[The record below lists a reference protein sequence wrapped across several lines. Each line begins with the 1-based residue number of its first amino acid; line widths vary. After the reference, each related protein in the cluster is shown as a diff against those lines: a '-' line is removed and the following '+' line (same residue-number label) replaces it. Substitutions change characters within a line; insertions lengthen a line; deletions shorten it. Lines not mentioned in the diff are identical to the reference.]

1 MNTKRVKKMRSL
13 LFQVRS
19 FAVSSNIGQEVEPP
33 RLARASP
40 AEKQNNIMIKT
51 MKRNLF
57 VLPVVL
63 LAIVAGCKRNAGVAG
78 ERASEVAVKVT
89 EASTGEN
96 GGGLPYSG
104 TIEEDNAVMVSFAA
118 QGTIKSLAV
127 SEGQRVSKGQYLG
140 SVDATQ
146 AENALAAA
154 KASVLQ
160 AQDAYDRMKQLYE
173 SKSIPEMKWVEVQS
187 KLLQAKS
194 TEQTA
199 LKAVADC
206 RLYSPTS
213 GVVSEKLA
221 EVGQNVMPGTPVAK
235 VVGTSVL
242 KVKIA
247 VPEGEMSLLKPG
259 QKAQVCVDALD
270 GRQFDAVMT
279 EKGVDANEVSRS
291 YDVKFRI
298 CGAHDG
304 LLPGMVA
311 SVKLRGAT
319 ASANCSAAAQ
329 ITVPANVVQQDY
341 DNRTFVWTV
350 RSGKAQKTYVTCGEF
365 VGDGVVVSGGL
376 SAGDKVIVEGQH
388 KVCNGTRVKII

>member
-1 MNTKRVKKMRSL
+1 
-13 LFQVRS
+13 
-19 FAVSSNIGQEVEPP
+19 
-33 RLARASP
+33 
-40 AEKQNNIMIKT
+40 

-57 VLPVVL
+57 VLPAVL
-63 LAIVAGCKRNAGVAG
+63 LAVVAGCKHNAGVAG
-78 ERASEVAVKVT
+78 ERAGEVAVKVT
-89 EASTGEN
+89 EASTGDN

-259 QKAQVCVDALD
+259 QKAQVCVDALG

-311 SVKLRGAT
+311 SVRLRGAT
-319 ASANCSAAAQ
+319 ASANSSAAAQ